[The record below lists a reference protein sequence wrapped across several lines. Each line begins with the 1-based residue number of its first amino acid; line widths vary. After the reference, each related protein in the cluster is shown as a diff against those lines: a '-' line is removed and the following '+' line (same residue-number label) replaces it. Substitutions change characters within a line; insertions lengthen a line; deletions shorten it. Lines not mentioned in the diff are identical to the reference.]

1 MENNIYSPL
10 DREPLPEVGK
20 TRLAGRIQSHPQE
33 GGRESEAINPKR
45 TKHAE
50 RRMVVRFVP
59 HVLETQEENLAQGIP
74 HDMAQPARP
83 QPRNLF

>member
-20 TRLAGRIQSHPQE
+20 TRLTEYKAIRPLISHD
-33 GGRESEAINPKR
+33 
-45 TKHAE
+45 
-50 RRMVVRFVP
+50 
-59 HVLETQEENLAQGIP
+59 L
-74 HDMAQPARP
+74 AQPARP